1 MTNDHKLAEKIR
13 GIRSFGHRNDD
24 YFDIG
29 INGKNS
35 EFHAAMGLVNFD
47 NFSHI
52 KKHREI
58 SSSLYDTLLKDPII
72 KYDYNSELERN
83 FSYYP
88 IIFSSEEQLLL
99 VTEKLNNNQIY
110 PRRYFYPSL
119 NNLPTVS
126 GNVCLNSEDISKRIL
141 CLPLS
146 SDISE
151 ADIVKVSSI
160 IMSSL

>member
-1 MTNDHKLAEKIR
+1 
-13 GIRSFGHRNDD
+13 
-24 YFDIG
+24 
-29 INGKNS
+29 
-35 EFHAAMGLVNFD
+35 MGLVNFD
-47 NFSHI
+47 NFPRI

-58 SSSLYDTLLKDPII
+58 SSSLYDSLLKDPII

-88 IIFSSEEQLLL
+88 IIFSSEEQLLH

-119 NNLPTVS
+119 NNLPTVT
-126 GNVCLNSEDISKRIL
+126 GNVCLNSEEISKRIL

-146 SDISE
+146 
-151 ADIVKVSSI
+151 ADITEGDIMKISSI